1 MDEVIAV
8 GPKSATLFSKGAVRH
23 LTQLQPSTSYIDGEL
38 DFETGPDL
46 GELLSVVV
54 TMNDVHFGELEC
66 GKVNGATEGVLSV
79 DPGTTP
85 YPERMNRSACADA
98 IALHPDAV
106 IVKGDLTSF
115 GTMEEFGQ
123 FLECYEGAFGSR
135 LTYVRGNHDSFPG
148 LDYASWPL
156 QLVDVPGLRVVLLD
170 TSRRGEVGGFLDDGQ
185 LTALDEAAASTESTV
200 IVMGHHPIVLKNVP
214 SDGHRNLNPSDSQLL
229 LDAMLRHENVVAYA
243 AGHTHRCRKIDVD
256 GIAMIE
262 VAAVKD
268 FPGAFAEYQVYEHGI
283 VQLIHRA
290 SARDAVEWAERTRE
304 MFAGLYGPYAM
315 GTLADRS
322 FTLPRRRP

>member
-1 MDEVIAV
+1 MDEVISV
-8 GPKSATLFSKGAVRH
+8 GPRSATLFTNGEVRH
-23 LTQLQPSTSYIDGEL
+23 LAHLQPSTSYVEGRLTFD
-38 DFETGPDL
+38 TGPDL
-46 GELLSVVV
+46 GSLLSRVV

-66 GKVNGATEGVLSV
+66 GKINGSTEGVLSV

-85 YPERMNRSACADA
+85 YPQRMNVSACADA
-98 IALHPDAV
+98 KELNPDAV

-115 GTMEEFGQ
+115 GTLEEFGD
-123 FLECYEGAFGSR
+123 FRTCYESAFGDR

-148 LDYASWPL
+148 LDYASWPV

-170 TSRRGEVGGFLDDGQ
+170 TSRRGEVGGFLDAAQ
-185 LTALDEAAASTESTV
+185 LASLHRAAESTSSSV
-200 IVMGHHPIVLKNVP
+200 IVMGHHPIVLPEVS
-214 SDGHRNLNPSDSQLL
+214 SDGHRNLDPSDSQQLL
-229 LDAMLRHENVVAYA
+229 GVLLSHPNVVAYT
-243 AGHTHRCRKIDVD
+243 AGHTHRCRKIDVE
-256 GIAMIE
+256 GLAMVE

-283 VQLIHRA
+283 VQLVHRA
-290 SARDAVEWAERTRE
+290 SSPEAMEWAERTRA